1 MIYTDLAK
9 FDRRLFI
16 VFTATLWRKIDANCD
31 IKVMVGGFVAVKENL
46 FLTL

>member
-16 VFTATLWRKIDANCD
+16 VFTAENRCKLRRK
-31 IKVMVGGFVAVKENL
+31 GGSVTIKENL